1 MRRTAVHLLVRV
13 VIVADR
19 LFASREREL
28 LSRLEIGLAD
38 EGVRVIQALP
48 EGGAAPAPGAQASG
62 VCTATL
68 TFPGGGLPFTTGL
81 RARRLAQRLED
92 VDSAAE
98 DSPVDI
104 VHVFGG
110 SLWPFGAAL
119 AEACGAGLAL
129 EVWRAG
135 LIDRIGSVSRELLRD
150 VLFIA
155 PDPEIERALR
165 QRGAPTRSALW
176 GVHAGDPPAAK
187 LAPGRAPTVML
198 IGAGNDARAMRA
210 ALEGVANC
218 VRSHPDMLIF
228 ADALAA
234 RRADLYSVAMQRGIL
249 ANLSLIEEIE
259 SRRDLLVQGDV
270 LLLCEGN
277 GEQRT
282 IVLEA
287 MAHSMIVLSV
297 EDRFCDYLRDNVTA
311 KLVRPATREAWAA
324 ALGSLLD
331 DPAAARRVGESAREF
346 IAKHRRAS
354 DHVRSVLEAYSWL
367 RQEQPAR
374 SVVP

>member
-1 MRRTAVHLLVRV
+1 MV
-13 VIVADR
+13 VVADR

-48 EGGAAPAPGAQASG
+48 EAGVAPAPGAQASG

-68 TFPGGGLPFTTGL
+68 TFPAGGLPFTTGL

-135 LIDRIGSVSRELLRD
+135 LIDRTGSVSREALDD

-165 QRGAPTRSALW
+165 QRGAPTRAAHW
-176 GVHAGDPPAAK
+176 GVHAGDPPAPK

-249 ANLSLIEEIE
+249 ANLSFIEEIE

-287 MAHSMIVLSV
+287 MAHSMIVLSA

-311 KLVRPATREAWAA
+311 KIVRPATREAWAT
-324 ALGSLLD
+324 ALGALLD
-331 DPAAARRVGESAREF
+331 DPAGARRAGDSAREF

-367 RQEQPAR
+367 RQERPAR
-374 SVVP
+374 SIVP

>member
-1 MRRTAVHLLVRV
+1 MRV
-13 VIVADR
+13 VVVADR

-38 EGVRVIQALP
+38 EGVRVLQALP
-48 EGGAAPAPGAQASG
+48 EEGTEPLAQASG
-62 VCTATL
+62 ACTASL
-68 TFPGGGLPFTTGL
+68 TFASGGLPFTTGL
-81 RARRLAQRLED
+81 RARRLAQRLEE
-92 VDSAAE
+92 VDQGAD

-119 AEACGAGLAL
+119 AQACGAGLAL

-135 LIDRIGSVSRELLRD
+135 LIDRAAAIAPRAPKD
-150 VLFIA
+150 TLFIA
-155 PDPEIERALR
+155 PDPEIERTLR
-165 QRGAPTRSALW
+165 HRGLPTRSAIW
-176 GVHAGDPPAAK
+176 GVHAGDPPAPK
-187 LAPGRAPTVML
+187 LASGRAPTVMM
-198 IGAGNDARAMRA
+198 IGAGNDPRAMRT
-210 ALEGVANC
+210 ALEGIASC
-218 VRSHPDMLIF
+218 VRTHPDILIF

-234 RRADLYSVAMQRGIL
+234 RRADLYSVATRRGVL
-249 ANLSLIEEIE
+249 ANLTLIEEIE

-297 EDRFCDYLRDNVTA
+297 EDRYSDYLRDRVTA
-311 KLVRPATREAWAA
+311 KIVRATGPGAWAEALGTFLDSPAT
-324 ALGSLLD
+324 
-331 DPAAARRVGESAREF
+331 ARRIGDSAREF
-346 IAKHRRAS
+346 VARQRRAS
-354 DHVRSVLEAYSWL
+354 DHVRAVLDAYSWL
-367 RQEQPAR
+367 RQDSPAR
-374 SVVP
+374 SAVP

>member
-1 MRRTAVHLLVRV
+1 MRV
-13 VIVADR
+13 VVVADR
-19 LFASREREL
+19 LFASRERDL

-38 EGVRVIQALP
+38 EGVRVLQALP
-48 EGGAAPAPGAQASG
+48 EEGATPAAGSQTSG
-62 VCTATL
+62 VFTATL
-68 TFPGGGLPFTTGL
+68 TFPSGGLPFTTGL
-81 RARRLAQRLED
+81 RARRLAQRLEE
-92 VDSAAE
+92 VDSGAD

-135 LIDRIGSVSRELLRD
+135 LIDRTGTIASAAPKD

-155 PDPEIERALR
+155 PDPEIERSLR
-165 QRGAPTRSALW
+165 QRGGGVATRLAVW
-176 GVHAGDPPAAK
+176 GVHAGDPPAPK
-187 LAPGRAPTVML
+187 LATGRAPTVML
-198 IGAGNDARAMRA
+198 IGAGNDPRAMRA

-218 VRSHPDMLIF
+218 VRAHPDILIF

-234 RRADLYSVAMQRGIL
+234 RRADLYALAMQRGIL

-282 IVLEA
+282 IVLDA
-287 MAHSMIVLSV
+287 MAHSMIVLSA
-297 EDRFCDYLRDNVTA
+297 EDKYCDYLRDNVTA
-311 KLVRPATREAWAA
+311 RLVKPATREGWAA
-324 ALGSLLD
+324 ALGALLD
-331 DPAAARRVGESAREF
+331 ESAGARRIGESAREF
-346 IAKHRRAS
+346 VAKHRRAS